1 MIIKTALN
9 GHAGKLFAHLTRT
22 DDGNERIRLVDI
34 RGCVADDLLRALREM
49 KATAAGSRCEKS
61 LYHVSFAATTDD
73 QSRLAKDA
81 PWLRCAERVEQE
93 FGLEGHARA
102 VVHHFK
108 DNRWHQHVVWNR
120 IDPDTG
126 LAAHLS
132 HERRRVIKIA
142 RELEQEL
149 KLEQV
154 SSQRPQ
160 HRKEQRPPLEWEKES
175 ARRTKIDAGLVRDQI
190 TMAWGMT
197 RSGTEFAA
205 VLEVNGLILAKG
217 DARPFVVLDADGN
230 FFALSGRVLP
240 GEKARSIGQKLGDV
254 APQLPSLD
262 EARALLLERERV
274 KRLRRGGGNKG
285 GSAGAAGGGSM
296 PGTTDD
302 PLADRYRA
310 EHVRL
315 KKEHDAALKVVD
327 KDRRA
332 EAKQQPKALAE
343 FDATRPKVGLIGR
356 LADKVTGRARK
367 AQLQWDR
374 KRASLIRAQ
383 AKALKAFEARKT
395 EIERSYKR
403 EADKLR
409 TAEKQEKAVRA
420 KFLQQAKKAERE
432 AKQPEVKPQVSRPR
446 RGRRLGLD
454 LT

>member
-34 RGCVADDLLRALREM
+34 RGCLSDDLLGALREM
-49 KATAAGSRCEKS
+49 KATAAGSQCSKS

-73 QSRLAKDA
+73 QPKLAKDA
-81 PWLRCAERVEQE
+81 PWLRCAQRVEEE

-132 HERRRVIKIA
+132 HERRRVIKLA

-160 HRKEQRPPLEWEKES
+160 HRQEQRPPLEWEKES
-175 ARRTKIDAGLVRDQI
+175 ARRTKVDAGQVRDQI
-190 TMAWGMT
+190 TMAWGKT
-197 RSGTEFAA
+197 RSGTEFAGA
-205 VLEVNGLILAKG
+205 LEGAGLILAKG

-240 GEKARSIGQKLGDV
+240 GERARGIAQKLSDV
-254 APQLPSLD
+254 ALELPSLD
-262 EARALLLERERV
+262 EARALLLERGRA
-274 KRLRRGGGNKG
+274 KRLRRGDGGKG
-285 GSAGAAGGGSM
+285 GRSGKSGDGLPGAVG
-296 PGTTDD
+296 D
-302 PLADRYRA
+302 PIADRYRA

-315 KKEHDAALKVVD
+315 KKEQDAALKEVD
-327 KDRRA
+327 KERRA
-332 EAKQQPKALAE
+332 GAKQQIKELAE
-343 FDATRPKVGLIGR
+343 FDATKPQVGLIGR
-356 LADKVTGRARK
+356 LADKITGRARK
-367 AQLQWDR
+367 AQLQWER
-374 KRASLIRAQ
+374 KRAALLRGQ
-383 AKALKAFEARKT
+383 AKAIKAFEARKT

-409 TAEKQEKAVRA
+409 TAEKQERGARA

-432 AKQPEVKPQVSRPR
+432 AKQPAVKPQVSRPY
-446 RGRRLGLD
+446 RGRRLD